1 MYNVLEQTTYILVYC
16 MIFLL
21 CQSFS
26 AWLLLIGRYG
36 NVTFVFSFSVF
47 VGFTSGFEERNKML
61 HSAA

>member
-16 MIFLL
+16 AIFLF

-36 NVTFVFSFSVF
+36 NVNFFFLLMFFCGIHQVLK
-47 VGFTSGFEERNKML
+47 EQN
-61 HSAA
+61 AA